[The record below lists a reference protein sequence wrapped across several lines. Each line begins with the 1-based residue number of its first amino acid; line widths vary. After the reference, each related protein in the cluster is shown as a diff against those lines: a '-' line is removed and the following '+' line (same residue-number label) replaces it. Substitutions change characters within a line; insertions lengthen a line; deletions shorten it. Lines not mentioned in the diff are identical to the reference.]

1 MSIIKETIKFNN
13 LDANIKISLGSTD
26 GLTGYQQELD
36 NLTEQT
42 KVELINPVIDNEV
55 RRFQYDSTNA
65 GIANIMFYFT
75 SNNTTYNNTF
85 VSNGARFSPT
95 EISSNDIKILNS
107 FFILD
112 LYDTFDNFTQTK
124 IFRSYVTKISG
135 NYDTNPSNYKK
146 PYYRI
151 YSDTSTQFYN
161 WYVPKSFIDLQSGS
175 TISAYLKFSFF
186 NAKYGDV
193 ILFYNKDIETPEKM
207 YFKILLNLNTMTWKF
222 DYSGVNYPPNVKPY
236 QVLLSSQY
244 SQKVNNAVNMFDD
257 KKQTYPTGTSFQYT
271 TGTYTTE

>member
-124 IFRSYVTKISG
+124 IIEYIQ
-135 NYDTNPSNYKK
+135 
-146 PYYRI
+146 I
-151 YSDTSTQFYN
+151 HQL
-161 WYVPKSFIDLQSGS
+161 SFIIGMCRNHLL
-175 TISAYLKFSFF
+175 I
-186 NAKYGDV
+186 
-193 ILFYNKDIETPEKM
+193 YNRVQ
-207 YFKILLNLNTMTWKF
+207 LL
-222 DYSGVNYPPNVKPY
+222 
-236 QVLLSSQY
+236 VLI
-244 SQKVNNAVNMFDD
+244 
-257 KKQTYPTGTSFQYT
+257 
-271 TGTYTTE
+271 